1 MPDRRHILHV
11 DMDAFFASVE
21 QLDHPE
27 YRGKPLLVGGMGNR
41 GVVSA
46 ASYEARKFGCRSAQP
61 MAVAKRMC
69 PQAIVVR
76 GNYARYKQISRQIME
91 IFNRY
96 TPLVEPLSI
105 DEAFLDVT
113 LSLPLFG
120 PAETIAKSIRADIVR
135 ETGVTASIGVA
146 PNKFLAKLAS
156 DMNKP
161 DGLTVLDES
170 NIAAVLPPLPIEKMW
185 GVGPKTAER
194 LRGMGV
200 KTFGD
205 ISRMPIEM
213 LKIRVGEDAER
224 WQRLSRGE
232 DHREVHTERDAK
244 SIGQE
249 QTFGENL
256 TDPEAVRSVLL
267 EECEDVA
274 TKLRRQ
280 NITARSVTVKIRYG
294 NFQTITRRCTLER
307 GTNVT
312 IDFWHAAR
320 QLFDAWAVGSFQPV
334 RLIGVQAGH
343 LSDGPEQFDLF
354 PDQSEAKQK
363 KVDKAI
369 DAINKKFGK
378 SVVNRK
384 LT

>member
-1 MPDRRHILHV
+1 MLADRSILHV

-27 YRGKPLLVGGMGNR
+27 WRGKPLLVGGTSNR

-46 ASYEARKFGCRSAQP
+46 ASYEARKYGCRSAQP
-61 MAVAKRMC
+61 MAVARRLC
-69 PQAIVVR
+69 PHAIVAK
-76 GNYARYKQISRQIME
+76 GNYARYKQVSRQIMA
-91 IFNRY
+91 IFDRY

-120 PAETIAKSIRADIVR
+120 PAEEIARKIRADIVR

-161 DGLTVLDES
+161 DGLTVLNAG
-170 NIAAVLPPLPIEKMW
+170 NIGTILPPLPIEKMW

-194 LRGMGV
+194 LRNMGV

-205 ISRMPIEM
+205 ISRMPIEL
-213 LKIRVGEDAER
+213 LKKKVGEDAER

-232 DHREVHTERDAK
+232 DSREVHTERDAK

-256 TDPEAVRSVLL
+256 VDPEAVRAVLM

-274 TKLRRQ
+274 AKLRRQ
-280 NITARSVTVKIRYG
+280 EITAKSVTVKIRYG

-312 IDFWHAAR
+312 IDFWHAAK
-320 QLFDAWAVGSFQPV
+320 QLFDAWAAEHFQPV
-334 RLIGVQAGH
+334 RLIGVQAGQ
-343 LSDGPEQFDLF
+343 LSGGQEQFDLF
-354 PDQSEAKQK
+354 PDESQIKQK
-363 KVDKAI
+363 KVDQAI

-378 SVVNRK
+378 SIVNRK

>member
-1 MPDRRHILHV
+1 MPADRSILHV

-27 YRGKPLLVGGMGNR
+27 WRGKPLLVGGTSNR

-46 ASYEARKFGCRSAQP
+46 ASYEARKYGCRSAQP
-61 MAVAKRMC
+61 MAVARRLC
-69 PQAIVVR
+69 PHAIVAK
-76 GNYARYKQISRQIME
+76 GNYARYKQVSRQIMN
-91 IFNRY
+91 IFDRY

-120 PAETIAKSIRADIVR
+120 PAEEIARKIRADIVR

-161 DGLTVLDES
+161 DGLTVLNDG
-170 NIAAVLPPLPIEKMW
+170 NIGTILPPLPIEKMW

-194 LRGMGV
+194 LRNMGV

-205 ISRMPIEM
+205 ISRMPIEL
-213 LKIRVGEDAER
+213 LKKKVGEDAER

-232 DHREVHTERDAK
+232 DNREVHTERDAK

-256 TDPEAVRSVLL
+256 VDPEAVRAVLM

-274 TKLRRQ
+274 AKLRRQ
-280 NITARSVTVKIRYG
+280 AITARSVTVKIRYG

-312 IDFWHAAR
+312 IDFWHAAK
-320 QLFDAWAVGSFQPV
+320 QLFDAWAAEHFQPV
-334 RLIGVQAGH
+334 RLIGVQAGQ
-343 LSDGPEQFDLF
+343 LSGGQEQFDLF
-354 PDQSEAKQK
+354 PDESQIKQK
-363 KVDKAI
+363 KVDQAI

-378 SVVNRK
+378 SIVNRK

>member
-1 MPDRRHILHV
+1 
-11 DMDAFFASVE
+11 MDAFFASIE

-27 YRGKPLLVGGMGNR
+27 WRGKPLLVGGIGNR

-61 MAVAKRMC
+61 MAVARRLC
-69 PQAIVVR
+69 PHAIVAK
-76 GNYARYKQISRQIME
+76 GNYARYKQVSRQIME

-96 TPLVEPLSI
+96 TPIVEPLSI

-113 LSLPLFG
+113 LSVPLFG
-120 PAETIAKSIRADIVR
+120 PAEVIAKKIRADIHR

-161 DGLTVLDES
+161 DGLTVLDET
-170 NIAAVLPPLPIEKMW
+170 NIATILPPLAIEKMW

-205 ISRMPIEM
+205 ISRMPIDL
-213 LKIRVGEDAER
+213 LKHRVGEDADR

-232 DHREVHTERDAK
+232 DHREVHVERDAK

-256 TDPEAVRSVLL
+256 HDPEAVRAVLI

-274 TKLRRQ
+274 AKLRR
-280 NITARSVTVKIRYG
+280 NGITARSVTVKIRYG
-294 NFQTITRRCTLER
+294 NFQTITRRCTLEK
-307 GTNVT
+307 GTDVT
-312 IDFWHAAR
+312 IDLWHAAK
-320 QLFDAWAVGSFQPV
+320 QLFDTWAAESFQPV
-334 RLIGVQAGH
+334 RLIGVQAGQ
-343 LSDGPEQFDLF
+343 LSGGEEQFDLF
-354 PDQSEAKQK
+354 PDQAQIKQK
-363 KVDKAI
+363 KVDQAI

-378 SVVNRK
+378 SIVNRK
-384 LT
+384 LS